1 MYAVGTYKQQQYDQG
16 VQKVQA
22 YIDNIAGLDVMKGSH
37 KQYLQSKL
45 NELGG
50 KLKTVAAG
58 DFSNQQLVGSV
69 GGMATQIV
77 KDPIIQ
83 NAVYSTQVYRKQEGV
98 RETLAK
104 EGKTSPENDDWWN
117 GQVNDFLSNPDLK
130 TPFNGEYVAYRDLD
144 KKLREI
150 GDKVKEVT
158 KSVDIPYIR
167 DDAGNVVYFE
177 IDPKTGTFKR
187 DGNQQL
193 IPTTREKGGREYV
206 DKAMLRVKIK
216 GTPAQKILDN
226 FYDSLDEGDKKQLL
240 ITANY
245 HYKNETP
252 QSFKEDIVYS
262 FGKNREMLENQLV
275 AWEVDLKKAN
285 LTDDQRE
292 QIEKQIANTKDT
304 LAEGGELDKQMAA
317 RLAEIDATPNSKE
330 LKYKIYTQ
338 KYLTNKAEHMSNQ
351 SYEQEIVNNPYMAT
365 DIEFMKME
373 QAAARLRQDHAEF
386 MSNYYQEERKERTR
400 KLERAQ
406 DKAEKEAEKAEA
418 NAGKVPVVL
427 PSDIPTKIPE
437 YTVDNLSKDTD
448 KLREERY
455 KTIANYGQALFP
467 GLSVKG
473 QRKALTQLMSKY
485 RTNPGSITDPD
496 EMNYI
501 KDMLQHEEAITVNDK
516 RFATVKQSSKALDV
530 AMDKQL
536 ATQTGLKLGNT
547 FISAKE
553 LVQLNKSLEKFK
565 KEDPYMGGEAPM
577 VLDVTAALPAFAK
590 TKYAPIV
597 AAMAKQERGE
607 PLSANDKILL
617 GKFQSVNAFHNKVN
631 REVETKKYEVE
642 QETLNKI
649 MPNKQ
654 PWQATLSSN
663 NTFDVDRTN
672 QLIGRKLQEFK
683 DRGTLE
689 GLKAG
694 ETFDGATL
702 SALMKSGKYE
712 RILKRNPD
720 GSGSMTLTDGALTV
734 TMPLNAT
741 EYSGY
746 YTKYSGSTPMVKYV
760 DMIDASKNL
769 TTNVL
774 DIKSKSTGA
783 VSAGISATA
792 SNSCGAQRSYTNYDR
807 DNANVCKICYTNP
820 VNMIF
825 GQCSHAGTCTSC
837 VEMDINTKHQSG
849 ELYKC
854 PYCRTNV
861 ESWIKI
867 DPVIDVVC
875 QGVISSTTPTNLTPT
890 ISGTANL
897 TPTISGP
904 TNLTITTRCSSLVK
918 YYCDNKHPMN
928 CKTCI
933 KKVVNPENPK
943 EYFCKICDSYRP
955 VMKVRFM

>member
-1 MYAVGTYKQQQYDQG
+1 MASFTDAITQFNPYVQEIPVDEMYAVGTYKQQQYDQG

-22 YIDNIAGLDVMKGSH
+22 YIDNIAGLDVMKGPH
-37 KQYLQSKL
+37 KQYLQSKI
-45 NELGG
+45 NELGS

-98 RETLAK
+98 REALAK

-117 GQVNDFLSNPDLK
+117 GQVNDFLKNPDLK

-177 IDPKTGTFKR
+177 VDPATGGFKR
-187 DGNQQL
+187 DANKQL
-193 IPTTREKGGREYV
+193 IPTTKEKGGREYV

-252 QSFKEDIVYS
+252 QSFKEDIIYS
-262 FGKNREMLENQLV
+262 FDKNKEMLENQLV

-292 QIEKQIANTKDT
+292 QIETQIANTKER
-304 LAEGGELDKQMAA
+304 LKEGGEIDMQMAA

-351 SYEQEIVNNPYMAT
+351 SYEQEIVSNPYMQT

-373 QAAARLRQDHAEF
+373 QAAARNKQDYNQWLSDQNWDRYKYRIDRADRLRKEA
-386 MSNYYQEERKERTR
+386 EERKDKE
-400 KLERAQ
+400 EE
-406 DKAEKEAEKAEA
+406 KAEK

-427 PSDIPTKIPE
+427 PGDIPTKIPE
-437 YTVDNLSKDTD
+437 YTVGDLVKETD
-448 KLREERY
+448 ALREARY
-455 KTIANYGQALFP
+455 KTIANYGNALFP

-473 QRKALTQLMSKY
+473 QRKALTDLMSRY
-485 RTNPGSITDPD
+485 RTNPGKITDPD

-501 KDMLQHEEAITVNDK
+501 KDMLQHEEAITLNDK
-516 RFATVKQSSKALDV
+516 RFATVQQSTKALDA

-536 ATQTGLKLGNT
+536 ATQTGLKLGNA

-553 LVQLNKSLEKFK
+553 LVQLNRSLERFR

-590 TKYAPIV
+590 TKYAPII

-607 PLSANDKILL
+607 ALTANDKIVL
-617 GKFQSVNAFHNKVN
+617 GKFQSVNAFNNKVN
-631 REVETKKYEVE
+631 SEVNSKKFEVQ
-642 QETLNKI
+642 QEALNKI

-654 PWQATLSSN
+654 PWQATLSSS
-663 NTFDVDRTN
+663 NTVDVDRTN

-683 DRGTLE
+683 ERGTLE
-689 GLKAG
+689 GLKAK
-694 ETFDGATL
+694 EQFDGATV
-702 SALMKSGKYE
+702 SALIKSGKYE

-720 GSGSMTLTDGALTV
+720 GSGSMTLTDGALTA
-734 TMPLNAT
+734 TMPLSAA
-741 EYSGY
+741 EYAGY
-746 YTKYSGSTPMVKYV
+746 YAKYSGATPMVKYV

-769 TTNVL
+769 TTNKL
-774 DIKSKSTGA
+774 DIKGKSTGA
-783 VSAGISATA
+783 VTAAIPGFNIPGI
-792 SNSCGAQRSYTNYDR
+792 
-807 DNANVCKICYTNP
+807 ANTPLAPKVR
-820 VNMIF
+820 
-825 GQCSHAGTCTSC
+825 
-837 VEMDINTKHQSG
+837 MDIVGDPKNKERKEGDKLYAAHLYTYDDKSG
-849 ELYKC
+849 
-854 PYCRTNV
+854 
-861 ESWIKI
+861 SWKFT
-867 DPVIDVVC
+867 
-875 QGVISSTTPTNLTPT
+875 VISGNEYVPASQIDYVYYN
-890 ISGTANL
+890 I
-897 TPTISGP
+897 GP
-904 TNLTITTRCSSLVK
+904 TTIQSL
-918 YYCDNKHPMN
+918 YNK
-928 CKTCI
+928 
-933 KKVVNPENPK
+933 
-943 EYFCKICDSYRP
+943 
-955 VMKVRFM
+955 

>member
-1 MYAVGTYKQQQYDQG
+1 MASFTDAITQFNPYVQELPVDEMYAVGTYKQQQYDQG

-22 YIDNIAGLDVMKGSH
+22 YIDNIAGLDVMKGPH

-83 NAVYSTQVYRKQEGV
+83 NAVYSTQVYRKQEGI
-98 RETLAK
+98 REALKK

-117 GQVNDFLSNPDLK
+117 GEVNDFLKNPDLN

-158 KSVDIPYIR
+158 KSIDIPYIH
-167 DDAGNVVYFE
+167 DDAGNVVYFQ

-193 IPTTREKGGREYV
+193 IPTTKEKGGREYV
-206 DKAMLRVKIK
+206 DRAMLRIKIK

-245 HYKNETP
+245 HYKGETP
-252 QSFKEDIVYS
+252 ESFKQDIVYS
-262 FGKNREMLENQLV
+262 YGKNKEMLENQLV

-292 QIEKQIANTKDT
+292 QIEKQIANTKDA
-304 LAEGGELDKQMAA
+304 LKEGGELDKQMAA
-317 RLAEIDATPNSKE
+317 RLAEIDATPNSRE

-351 SYEQEIVNNPYMAT
+351 SYEQEIVNNPYMQT

-373 QAAARLRQDHAEF
+373 QSAARARQEHAEWT
-386 MSNYYQEERKERTR
+386 STYWQNERKEKTR

-406 DKAEKEAEKAEA
+406 DKAEEKEKDAKAD
-418 NAGKVPVVL
+418 AGKVPVVL
-427 PSDIPTKIPE
+427 PSDIPPKIPE
-437 YTVDNLSKDTD
+437 YTVDNLVNDTD
-448 KLREERY
+448 KLRQERY
-455 KTIANYGQALFP
+455 KTIAKYGNALFP

-473 QRKALTQLMSKY
+473 QQKALTDLMSKY

-501 KDMLQHEEAITVNDK
+501 TDMLDHEDAITVNDK
-516 RFATVKQSSKALDV
+516 RIATVQQSSKALDV
-530 AMDKQL
+530 AMEKQL
-536 ATQTGLKLGNT
+536 ATQTGLKIGNT
-547 FISAKE
+547 NISAKE
-553 LVQLNKSLEKFK
+553 LVQMNRSLERFMKA
-565 KEDPYMGGEAPM
+565 DVDAPDY
-577 VLDVTAALPAFAK
+577 VEGSNYKYLDVTAALSGFAK
-590 TKYAPIV
+590 TKYAPIM
-597 AAMAKQERGE
+597 AAIAKQERGE
-607 PLSANDKILL
+607 VLTPNDKVLL
-617 GKFQSVNAFHNKVN
+617 GKYQSVNAFHKKING
-631 REVETKKYEVE
+631 EIMSKKYEV
-642 QETLNKI
+642 QQQKLNEI

-654 PWQATLSSN
+654 PWQATLSAN

-683 DRGTLE
+683 ERGTLE

-694 ETFDGATL
+694 EQFDGATM
-702 SALMKSGKYE
+702 SALIKSGKDE
-712 RILKRNPD
+712 RILKRNSD
-720 GSGSMTLTDGALTV
+720 GTGSMTLTDGALTA
-734 TMPLNAT
+734 TMPLSAS

-746 YTKYSGSTPMVKYV
+746 YSKYSGATPMVKYV

-769 TTNVL
+769 TTNKL
-774 DIKSKSTGA
+774 DIKGKSTGA
-783 VSAGISATA
+783 VTAAIPGFQIPGIANTPLA
-792 SNSCGAQRSYTNYDR
+792 SKVR
-807 DNANVCKICYTNP
+807 
-820 VNMIF
+820 
-825 GQCSHAGTCTSC
+825 
-837 VEMDINTKHQSG
+837 MDIVGDPKNRERK
-849 ELYKC
+849 EEDKLYAAHLYTYDDK
-854 PYCRTNV
+854 TG
-861 ESWIKI
+861 SWKFT
-867 DPVIDVVC
+867 
-875 QGVISSTTPTNLTPT
+875 VISGNEYVPASQIDYVYYN
-890 ISGTANL
+890 I
-897 TPTISGP
+897 GP
-904 TNLTITTRCSSLVK
+904 TTIQSL
-918 YYCDNKHPMN
+918 YNK
-928 CKTCI
+928 
-933 KKVVNPENPK
+933 
-943 EYFCKICDSYRP
+943 
-955 VMKVRFM
+955 